1 MRHDRRDEWKE
12 LDAQES
18 RRRSR
23 RKIAVADDTGQ
34 GKDVKNGAMPNE
46 CHLTRKTKG
55 RGCKGNGKRYGKSE
69 REREIQ
75 EAPHVGLSDVLK
87 K

>member
-1 MRHDRRDEWKE
+1 MLGGEKKVRHDRRDERRK

-46 CHLTRKTKG
+46 CHLTRKTKDAEG
-55 RGCKGNGKRYGKSE
+55 DVTRDMGKGKNNIY
-69 REREIQ
+69 ICI
-75 EAPHVGLSDVLK
+75 
-87 K
+87 